1 MKNKY
6 FKISLLVLFCCIG
19 ITGYTQNTLIAEIT
33 GNPANTTGWDLI
45 NDTSIDG
52 EDVVLTEA
60 LNGQYGAIYYSE
72 SYALAE
78 CNQWSVEFDFRIFDS
93 NNAEPADGLAFWYID
108 TPPTNFAQ
116 GETIGIPNN
125 SNGLKIAFDTY
136 DNDNNVGGT
145 DNPEIQVGFGPE
157 FSEADPNN
165 YLLRSPVIPGLRSN
179 DYQHAVINWTSGNV
193 QVIIDGVTYID
204 GVPPAQPGA
213 NAFEEGYFGFSAS
226 TGAFNDRHS
235 IKNVEV
241 YVSAVI
247 LESNNESI
255 TLCDNDGDGFESFDL
270 TSVQDQIYVDPSVGF
285 IYYPTEVDAL
295 AGNANFIADP
305 TNYTN
310 TTANTDDTA
319 YVRVLNAFGC
329 FGVAEIDLLL
339 ENVDLLDDSI
349 NVIGDCDDDLDQIV
363 NFNLND
369 YSTSFITNTTDY
381 NLSFYTDLTAAQDED
396 ASALITNSTS
406 YGVTAGDTETVYIRV
421 EDPITGC
428 FSIGEIN
435 LETSPSPQISSLQDL
450 NQCFSAG
457 QNLVFD
463 LTVNTANILGSQD
476 PNLFTVTYHTSQASA
491 INDGNSIIFP
501 TQFTL
506 NTAGCQ
512 TLYVRI
518 ESNTNSTCFSVS
530 DFQVCANAV
539 SLGSVSDL
547 NACNNSIDLT
557 ANEADL
563 LNGENPNNYNISYHN
578 SQADADGNSNEITNI
593 SAFDGCQTIYVRV
606 ESINDVSCYQTES
619 FEACALFVNPG
630 TPINLNACSGN
641 DLPTTF
647 DLTQNESNIL
657 NGNSF
662 NISYFESLAE
672 AENNQNAITTTNNY
686 QALNDTQTIYVRVE
700 NTNDA
705 NCYSIVTYDIETF
718 YGGLTTNEVS
728 LTLCT
733 EELNNPIDLTAS
745 EDQLGL
751 NTDESIDG
759 YYSTLTDAT
768 NQTNPIDNP
777 TNYSGGNNQEF
788 YIRIENNNP
797 SICYAI
803 TRLVIEDEI
812 CELFIPEGFSPNA
825 DGIND
830 NFEISGLY
838 KNYNFDL
845 KIYSRYGRL
854 VYEGNN
860 NRSPWNGSY
869 EGNALPTGTYF
880 YVLDIN
886 SPDSR
891 NYKGWVYLNK

>member
-1 MKNKY
+1 
-6 FKISLLVLFCCIG
+6 
-19 ITGYTQNTLIAEIT
+19 
-33 GNPANTTGWDLI
+33 
-45 NDTSIDG
+45 
-52 EDVVLTEA
+52 
-60 LNGQYGAIYYSE
+60 
-72 SYALAE
+72 
-78 CNQWSVEFDFRIFDS
+78 
-93 NNAEPADGLAFWYID
+93 
-108 TPPTNFAQ
+108 
-116 GETIGIPNN
+116 
-125 SNGLKIAFDTY
+125 
-136 DNDNNVGGT
+136 
-145 DNPEIQVGFGPE
+145 
-157 FSEADPNN
+157 
-165 YLLRSPVIPGLRSN
+165 
-179 DYQHAVINWTSGNV
+179 
-193 QVIIDGVTYID
+193 
-204 GVPPAQPGA
+204 
-213 NAFEEGYFGFSAS
+213 
-226 TGAFNDRHS
+226 
-235 IKNVEV
+235 
-241 YVSAVI
+241 
-247 LESNNESI
+247 
-255 TLCDNDGDGFESFDL
+255 
-270 TSVQDQIYVDPSVGF
+270 
-285 IYYPTEVDAL
+285 
-295 AGNANFIADP
+295 
-305 TNYTN
+305 
-310 TTANTDDTA
+310 
-319 YVRVLNAFGC
+319 
-329 FGVAEIDLLL
+329 
-339 ENVDLLDDSI
+339 
-349 NVIGDCDDDLDQIV
+349 
-363 NFNLND
+363 
-369 YSTSFITNTTDY
+369 
-381 NLSFYTDLTAAQDED
+381 
-396 ASALITNSTS
+396 
-406 YGVTAGDTETVYIRV
+406 
-421 EDPITGC
+421 
-428 FSIGEIN
+428 
-435 LETSPSPQISSLQDL
+435 
-450 NQCFSAG
+450 
-457 QNLVFD
+457 VFD
-463 LTVNTANILGSQD
+463 ITVNTANISGSQD
-476 PNLFTVTYHTSQASA
+476 PNLFTVTYHTSQTSA

-518 ESNTNSTCFSVS
+518 ESNTNSSCFSVS

-593 SAFDGCQTIYVRV
+593 SAFDGCQTIFVRV
-606 ESINDVSCYQTES
+606 ESINDASCYQTES

-641 DLPTTF
+641 ELPTTF

-751 NTDESIDG
+751 NTDESIEA

-788 YIRIENNNP
+788 YIRIENNDP

-838 KNYNFDL
+838 ENYRFDL
-845 KIYSRYGRL
+845 KIYQRNGRKI
-854 VYEGNN
+854 YDGTNN
-860 NRSPWNGSY
+860 TTPWNGSF
-869 EGNALPTGTYF
+869 EGHELPVGTYY
-880 YVLDIN
+880 YVLDIK

-891 NYKGWVYLNK
+891 MYKGWVYLNK